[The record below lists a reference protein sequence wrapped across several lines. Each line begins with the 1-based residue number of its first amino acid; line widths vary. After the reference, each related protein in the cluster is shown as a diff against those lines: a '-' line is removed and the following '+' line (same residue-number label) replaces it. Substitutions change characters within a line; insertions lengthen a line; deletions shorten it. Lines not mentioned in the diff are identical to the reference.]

1 MKELE
6 IKILEIDR
14 DQIVRRL
21 ELNGASKVF
30 DGLVE
35 SMFFDFPS
43 KLLRSNNSILRLRKS
58 GSTSALTL
66 KRTVDRSLI
75 NIQDEF
81 EVTVSDWEI
90 MATILGDLGLVP
102 WIEMRKHRTRYQ
114 IDDVHFEID
123 KYLDDFAYIP
133 EFLEIEAPSIEKLYR
148 YAELLGYSQKQCQ
161 KLDAL
166 ELAQYYSRSN

>member
-14 DQIVRRL
+14 DQIVQRL
-21 ELNGASKVF
+21 ESNGGRKVF

-35 SMFFDFPS
+35 SMFFDFPN
-43 KLLRSNNSILRLRKS
+43 KLLRSKSSILRLRTS
-58 GSTSALTL
+58 GSQSALAL

-81 EVTVSDWEI
+81 EVTVSDWET
-90 MATILGDLGLVP
+90 MATILGSLGLVP
-102 WIEMRKHRTRYQ
+102 WIEMKKHRTRYQ
-114 IDDVHFEID
+114 IEDVHFEID

-133 EFLEIEAPSIEKLYR
+133 EFLEIEAPSIEKLYS
-148 YAELLGYSQKQCQ
+148 YAALLGYSQKQCQ
-161 KLDAL
+161 KFDAL
-166 ELAQYYSRSN
+166 ELAEYYS